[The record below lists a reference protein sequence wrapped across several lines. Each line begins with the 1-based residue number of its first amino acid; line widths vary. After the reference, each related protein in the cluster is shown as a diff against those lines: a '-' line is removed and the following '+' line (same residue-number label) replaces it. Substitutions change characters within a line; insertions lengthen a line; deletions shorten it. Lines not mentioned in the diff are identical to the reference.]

1 MQSARQGYHQDS
13 PANVLPA
20 KESLN
25 SIEENIAQLETPCVR
40 LAKSPTSSI
49 WSSLISRWSLSRSQ
63 SSCANGACRLD
74 DLDENVDVENQGA
87 AVPLPLFAKFTTGPK
102 ENRAE
107 LDAAI
112 ATFLVPG
119 AEKELNISHT
129 LRQRV
134 LRALEDSSDPRH
146 LQPVADHI
154 YEVMKNCS
162 HRNFVSVGVST
173 GTYETICVGNIIG
186 ALEIFGGLLLVF
198 LQGFYPYIGSHSR
211 VNVFYALPLWAMG
224 VTLLL
229 VGTQGMCFVMLSMS
243 KRQAL
248 PWERFNDDASILTAR
263 TAPVPPGPKGWWMR
277 YRRFMAKT
285 VAHDR
290 NFRVEE
296 RHLRRLQRIILFQCM
311 AGGICV
317 GLLAV
322 VLFVFLP
329 IWKETR

>member
-1 MQSARQGYHQDS
+1 M
-13 PANVLPA
+13 
-20 KESLN
+20 
-25 SIEENIAQLETPCVR
+25 
-40 LAKSPTSSI
+40 
-49 WSSLISRWSLSRSQ
+49 
-63 SSCANGACRLD
+63 
-74 DLDENVDVENQGA
+74 
-87 AVPLPLFAKFTTGPK
+87 PLPLFAKFTAGPK

-134 LRALEDSSDPRH
+134 LRALDDSSDPRH

-173 GTYETICVGNIIG
+173 GTYETVCVGNLIGISEII
-186 ALEIFGGLLLVF
+186 GGLLLVL
-198 LQGFYPYIGSHSR
+198 LQALYPHIGSHSR
-211 VNVFYALPLWAMG
+211 VNVLYALPLWSLG
-224 VTLLL
+224 TTLLL

-248 PWERFNDDASILTAR
+248 PWERFEDDESVVTAKS
-263 TAPVPPGPKGWWMR
+263 TPIPPGPRGWWKR
-277 YRRFMAKT
+277 YRAFMAKT

-290 NFRVEE
+290 NFKVEE
-296 RHLRRLQRIILFQCM
+296 RHLRKLQRLIFLQCL
-311 AGGICV
+311 GGGLCV
-317 GLLAV
+317 GLLGV
-322 VLFVFLP
+322 VLFIFLP
-329 IWKETR
+329 IWKETV